1 MRTDLR
7 RPIVKKLVLAAALIA
22 LPLAARADTGL
33 RLGLEAN
40 IATHNSD
47 TGTSWLG
54 DNWPLAGDLMLSY
67 WTPGS
72 IVSFDLEVSE
82 QFAAS
87 GPASG
92 RIGTVLRPGV
102 RISPP
107 VIPFYIRAALPIN
120 VETANGE
127 RELLD
132 LRLGAGIN
140 IPLVLFKIYVEA
152 DVDFPLSSK
161 TLGTGSS
168 ISAFNTQSIWLSSGL
183 DFRF

>member
-1 MRTDLR
+1 M
-7 RPIVKKLVLAAALIA
+7 KKLVFAAALLA
-22 LPLAARADTGL
+22 APLAARADTGL

-40 IATHNSD
+40 IATHSD
-47 TGTSWLG
+47 AGTSWIS
-54 DNWPLAGDLMLSY
+54 DNWPLAGNLMLSY

-72 IVSFDLEVSE
+72 IVSFDLELAE
-82 QFAAS
+82 QFALS

-92 RIGTVLRPGV
+92 RIGTVIRPGV

-107 VIPFYIRAALPIN
+107 VLPIYIRGALPIN
-120 VETANGE
+120 VETATGE

-140 IPLVLFKIYVEA
+140 IPLVLFKIYIEA

-161 TLGTGSS
+161 DTGVGSS
-168 ISAFNTQSIWLSSGL
+168 ISAFNVQSIYLGGGL

>member
-1 MRTDLR
+1 
-7 RPIVKKLVLAAALIA
+7 VKKIVLAAALLA
-22 LPLAARADTGL
+22 APLAARADTGL

-40 IATHNSD
+40 IATHTD
-47 TGTSWLG
+47 AGTSWIS
-54 DNWPLAGDLMLSY
+54 DNWPFAADLMLSY

-82 QFAAS
+82 QFFFNA
-87 GPASG
+87 PAG
-92 RIGTVLRPGV
+92 ANARIGTVLRPGV

-107 VIPFYIRAALPIN
+107 VIPFYIRGALPIN

-161 TLGTGSS
+161 TTGTGSS
-168 ISAFNTQSIWLSSGL
+168 ISAFNTQAIWLSSGL

>member
-1 MRTDLR
+1 
-7 RPIVKKLVLAAALIA
+7 
-22 LPLAARADTGL
+22 
-33 RLGLEAN
+33 
-40 IATHNSD
+40 
-47 TGTSWLG
+47 
-54 DNWPLAGDLMLSY
+54 MLSY

-72 IVSFDLEVSE
+72 IVAFDLGALRAVRREW
-82 QFAAS
+82 
-87 GPASG
+87 PASG
-92 RIGTVLRPGV
+92 RIGTVIRPGV

-107 VIPFYIRAALPIN
+107 VIPFYIRGALPIN

-161 TLGTGSS
+161 DPRRRRIVDQRLQY
-168 ISAFNTQSIWLSSGL
+168 AVDPAERRPGL
-183 DFRF
+183 PLLAAS

>member
-1 MRTDLR
+1 
-7 RPIVKKLVLAAALIA
+7 VKKLALAAALLA
-22 LPLAARADTGL
+22 APLAARADTGL

-40 IATHNSD
+40 IATHNDS
-47 TGTSWLG
+47 GTSWIS

-82 QFAAS
+82 QFFLNSPA
-87 GPASG
+87 GASG
-92 RIGTVLRPGV
+92 RIGTVIRPGV

-107 VIPFYIRAALPIN
+107 VLPIYIRGALPIN

-132 LRLGAGIN
+132 LRLGVGIN

-152 DVDFPLSSK
+152 DADFPLSSK
-161 TLGTGSS
+161 STGTGSS
-168 ISAFNTQSIWLSSGL
+168 ISAFNQQAIWLSSGL

>member
-1 MRTDLR
+1 M
-7 RPIVKKLVLAAALIA
+7 KKIVLAAALLA
-22 LPLAARADTGL
+22 APLAARADTGL

-40 IATHNSD
+40 IATHTD
-47 TGTSWLG
+47 AGTSWIS
-54 DNWPLAGDLMLSY
+54 DNWPFAADLMLSY

-82 QFAAS
+82 QFFFNA
-87 GPASG
+87 PAG
-92 RIGTVLRPGV
+92 ANARIGTVIRPGV

-107 VIPFYIRAALPIN
+107 VIPFYIRGALPIN
-120 VETANGE
+120 VETANGD

-140 IPLVLFKIYVEA
+140 IPLVLFKIYIES

-161 TLGTGSS
+161 DTGAGSS
-168 ISAFNTQSIWLSSGL
+168 ISAFNTQAIWLSSGL